1 MSLSTGVSSLST
13 AVGAKIKEIITTLSG
28 KQPLDAD
35 LTAIA
40 ALTGTTGL
48 LKKTAA
54 DTWTLDTS
62 AYVTSSGVTSVT
74 GTAPIVSSGGATPA
88 ISHSTADGYLH
99 IPATGTTNDGKFLK
113 AGATAGSVSWVSAS
127 EVIGIADLNNVSI
140 TSPATNQ
147 GIIYN
152 GTSWVNGN
160 GVASSCT
167 GNAATAYGL
176 NVHTGRNNEA
186 NKVVRT
192 DASGYATFGWINT
205 TSGDTST
212 TATTNYFVETG
223 SDGYIRKKTKANVI
237 TDLGISSKADTGQTM
252 YIGTTAVT
260 INRASAAITLAGTSI
275 SGNATT
281 ATTLQTA
288 RTINGVSFNGSA
300 NITIPAGATGAGS
313 DKIFFEN
320 GQTVTTSY
328 SITAGMNAM
337 TTGNIT
343 INSGVTVTVPT
354 GARWVIV

>member
-74 GTAPIVSSGGATPA
+74 GTAPIISSGGATPA

-99 IPATGTTNDGKFLK
+99 IPATGTTNNGKFLK

-127 EVIGIADLNNVSI
+127 EVIGIADLSNVAI

-152 GTSWVNGN
+152 GTSWVNGT
-160 GVASSCT
+160 VT
-167 GNAATAYGL
+167 GPTGATGPQGPQGIQGIQGA
-176 NVHTGRNNEA
+176 TGA
-186 NKVVRT
+186 
-192 DASGYATFGWINT
+192 
-205 TSGDTST
+205 
-212 TATTNYFVETG
+212 TG
-223 SDGYIRKKTKANVI
+223 S
-237 TDLGISSKADTGQTM
+237 
-252 YIGTTAVT
+252 
-260 INRASAAITLAGTSI
+260 
-275 SGNATT
+275 
-281 ATTLQTA
+281 
-288 RTINGVSFNGSA
+288 
-300 NITIPAGATGAGS
+300 AGATGATGAKG
-313 DKIFFEN
+313 DKGDTGAAGAN
-320 GQTVTTSY
+320 GATGPQGPIGLTGATGA
-328 SITAGMNAM
+328 AGTNGTNGA
-337 TTGNIT
+337 TGAT
-343 INSGVTVTVPT
+343 GPQGPT
-354 GARWVIV
+354 GATGATGPAGTTVWSGITSKPTTLSGYGITDAAAQKATASVYGGAKMSLSGSTLTITTT